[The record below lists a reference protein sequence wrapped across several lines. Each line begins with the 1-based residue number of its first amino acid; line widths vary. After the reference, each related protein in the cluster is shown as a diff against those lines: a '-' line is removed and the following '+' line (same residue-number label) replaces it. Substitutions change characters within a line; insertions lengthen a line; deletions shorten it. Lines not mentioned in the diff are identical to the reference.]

1 MMLHV
6 SMAMA
11 AVHQED
17 LRAEA
22 RQEGERRIA
31 RLARLARRRTRSA
44 R

>member
-6 SMAMA
+6 STAMA

-22 RQEGERRIA
+22 RQAEERRIA
-31 RLARLARRRTRSA
+31 RLARRNTRSG

>member
-31 RLARLARRRTRSA
+31 RLARRRTRWA